1 MLDEADGT
9 KRVVEYTA
17 DKHHGFNAIV
27 KKIGHAHHP
36 HTYAKHWDGHYGG
49 HYNGH
54 YDGQYNGHYGGY
66 NGGYNH
72 GHGHGAISH
81 SNLYQH

>member
-1 MLDEADGT
+1 MLHEADGT
-9 KRVVEYTA
+9 KRIVEYTA

-49 HYNGH
+49 HYNG
-54 YDGQYNGHYGGY
+54 GY
-66 NGGYNH
+66 NLGHSH
-72 GHGHGAISH
+72 GHGHGATSWSH
-81 SNLYQH
+81 LYQH